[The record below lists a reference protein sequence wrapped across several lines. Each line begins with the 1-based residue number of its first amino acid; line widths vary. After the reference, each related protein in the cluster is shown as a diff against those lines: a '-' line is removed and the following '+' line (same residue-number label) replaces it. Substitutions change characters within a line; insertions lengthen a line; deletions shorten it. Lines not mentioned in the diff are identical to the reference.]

1 MKFVLRFWCDVW
13 VCEIDVKWFID
24 DEITCSK
31 HAHDYTLHFSLKM
44 GVVVVVVDGSCEIMW
59 TVAVVVVRCYHWW
72 FEPWVIIII
81 ENY

>member
-44 GVVVVVVDGSCEIMW
+44 GVVVVVVDGSCEIIW
-59 TVAVVVVRCYHWW
+59 TVAVVVVRS
-72 FEPWVIIII
+72 
-81 ENY
+81 